1 MHTGID
7 PQVQAASH
15 LTGSPVHTGIG
26 PVLPAPK
33 AFSPSPVHTG
43 IDLFDQKAHEAPW
56 QVPPCIRG
64 STQIPE
70 DNGPE
75 GQGSSVHAGID
86 LSMPA
91 PPPGATRFPLRA
103 GIDPKIPVTEIRQFP
118 HTRGDRP
125 DTPTH
130 ACRFPRILGD
140 QPSLPRTS
148 PVMKKIPPH
157 TRGIN
162 SRDNTP
168 TGPLPGFPRIRED
181 QPRSA

>member
-1 MHTGID
+1 MILPAPRTRVPPCIRGSARIPAHQT
-7 PQVQAASH
+7 PS
-15 LTGSPVHTGIG
+15 TSGSPVHTGIDRRRRTDCRRKPLG
-26 PVLPAPK
+26 FPRAY
-33 AFSPSPVHTG
+33 G
-43 IDLFDQKAHEAPW
+43 D
-56 QVPPCIRG
+56 

-130 ACRFPRILGD
+130 ACRFPRIRGD
-140 QPSLPRTS
+140 QPSLPRMS